1 MRLLFLLLFSIF
13 VSTAYAQRT
22 EPFCASKP
30 KDKLIGT
37 PYDYTQSY
45 FEFIDTHN
53 AFVKQVNDSDRYVI
67 YFFLDDSLSELG
79 IRVLSPIPPLTTPNK
94 GNIATDD
101 YSLHAN
107 ELNKGFDA
115 QIALFRA
122 TGTHS
127 RNDLNLADENY
138 SWFQI
143 AFNDNN
149 YENSDYKNPLL
160 RLENTSIPE
169 GLYMLSIG
177 SREFKKLR
185 GSFLLQIGSN
195 PGVRINNLQR
205 SVYLLR

>member
-1 MRLLFLLLFSIF
+1 MRILITLLFLM
-13 VSTAYAQRT
+13 TANVAWAQRT

-45 FEFIDTHN
+45 FEFIGDKN
-53 AFVKQVNDSDRYVI
+53 PFIKQVNDSDNYVI

-94 GNIATDD
+94 GNIATDE
-101 YSLHAN
+101 YSMHST

-115 QIALFRA
+115 HIALFRA
-122 TGTHS
+122 VGNHK
-127 RNDLNLADENY
+127 REELNLADDRYE
-138 SWFQI
+138 WLTI
-143 AFNDNN
+143 AENDNN
-149 YENSDYKNPLL
+149 YEMRDYKNPLL
-160 RLENTSIPE
+160 RIENASIPA
-169 GLYMLSIG
+169 GLYMISIG
-177 SREFKKLR
+177 SREYKKLK

>member
-1 MRLLFLLLFSIF
+1 MRLPFLLLLSFF
-13 VSTAYAQRT
+13 AGTALAQRT

-45 FEFIDTHN
+45 FEFIDAKN
-53 AFVKQVNDSDRYVI
+53 PFVREVNDSDNYVI
-67 YFFLDDSLSELG
+67 YFFLDVSLSELG

-94 GNIATDD
+94 GNIATDE
-101 YSLHAN
+101 YSMHSN

-115 QIALFRA
+115 YIALFRA
-122 TGTHS
+122 TGTHN

-138 SWFQI
+138 SWSSI

-149 YENSDYKNPLL
+149 YENRDYKNPLL
-160 RLENTSIPE
+160 RLENASIPA

-177 SREFKKLR
+177 SRELKKLR
-185 GSFLLQIGSN
+185 GSFLLQIGAN
-195 PGVRINNLQR
+195 PGVRINNLQK
-205 SVYLLR
+205 SPYLLK

>member
-13 VSTAYAQRT
+13 VSTVYAQRT

-45 FEFIDTHN
+45 FEFIDNHN

-79 IRVLSPIPPLTTPNK
+79 VRVLSPIPPLTTPNK

-115 QIALFRA
+115 VIALFRA

-149 YENSDYKNPLL
+149 YENRDYKNPLL
-160 RLENTSIPE
+160 RLENTSIPA
-169 GLYMLSIG
+169 GLYMLTIG